1 MRHILYVSGTR
12 ADYGLMRS
20 TLLAIDQAE
29 GLKLT
34 IAATGMHLM
43 QSRGHTLHEIE
54 KEGFSIVKS
63 EAIFQQDSRIS
74 MGRFVGECI
83 SGLVDICEQN
93 TPDVILVLG
102 DRGEMLAGATVG
114 TYLGIPVGHIH
125 GGEVSSTVDEAIRHA
140 ITKLA
145 HFHLPATQDSAD
157 RIQRMGES
165 TWRIQVVGAPGLDGI
180 RENLI
185 EEELLFEE
193 LGFDREKP
201 LALLIQHPVS
211 EEEEEAGKQIEASLE
226 AVLEMNM
233 QVVVVYPNADAG
245 GSNMI
250 ERIQAYAAHPHLRVY
265 SSLPRS
271 RFLSI
276 MEYAQVMVGNSSSG
290 LIEAPSFHLP
300 VVNIG
305 NRQLGRLRGA
315 NIIDVS
321 PKKGEIM
328 AGIKQALYDAGYLS
342 ALGSSSNPYGD
353 GQSAERIVAYLRK
366 LEINSEL
373 LQKQIAY

>member
-12 ADYGLMRS
+12 ADYGLMRR
-20 TLLAIDQAE
+20 TLLAIDQQDD
-29 GLKLT
+29 LKLT

-43 QSRGHTLHEIE
+43 PSRGNTLQEIE
-54 KEGFSIVKS
+54 KEGFSLVRA
-63 EAIFQQDSRIS
+63 EAVFQQDSRTS
-74 MGRFVGECI
+74 MGRFVGECMN
-83 SGLVDICEQN
+83 GLVDICEQER
-93 TPDVILVLG
+93 PDVILVLG

-165 TWRIQVVGAPGLDGI
+165 SWRIQVVGAPGLDGI
-180 RENLI
+180 RENLM
-185 EEELLFEE
+185 EEELLFQE
-193 LGFDREKP
+193 LGFDIEKP

-211 EEEEEAGKQIEASLE
+211 EEEEEAGIQMEVSLE
-226 AVLEMNM
+226 AILTMEM

-245 GSNMI
+245 GSRMI
-250 ERIQAYAAHPHLRVY
+250 EKIEAYASHPLFKTY

-271 RFLSI
+271 MFLSI
-276 MEYAQVMVGNSSSG
+276 MEYADVMVGNSSSG

-321 PKKGEIM
+321 PKKEELM
-328 AGIKQALYDAGYLS
+328 AGIKKALYDTEYLADLS
-342 ALGSSSNPYGD
+342 RAANPYGD
-353 GQSAERIVAYLRK
+353 GNSAMRIVERLRG

>member
-12 ADYGLMRS
+12 ADYGLMRR

-43 QSRGHTLHEIE
+43 QSRGHTLGEIE

-63 EAIFQQDSRIS
+63 EAIFQQDSRTS
-74 MGRFVGECI
+74 MGRFVGECM
-83 SGLVDICEQN
+83 SGLVDICERDS
-93 TPDVILVLG
+93 PDVILVLG

-125 GGEVSSTVDEAIRHA
+125 GGEVSSTVDESIRHA

-157 RIQRMGES
+157 RIQRMGEPS
-165 TWRIQVVGAPGLDGI
+165 WRIQVVGAPGLDGI
-180 RENLI
+180 GENLLDK
-185 EEELLFEE
+185 ETLFEE
-193 LGFDREKP
+193 LGWDREKP

-211 EEEEEAGKQIEASLE
+211 EEAEEADIQMEVSLE
-226 AVLEMNM
+226 AMLAMEL

-245 GSNMI
+245 GSKMI
-250 ERIQAYAAHPHLRVY
+250 EKIQAYASHPLLKTF

-271 RFLSI
+271 VYLSI
-276 MEYAQVMVGNSSSG
+276 MKYANVMVGNSSSG
-290 LIEAPSFHLP
+290 LIEAPSFNLP

-315 NIIDVS
+315 NIIDVPS
-321 PKKGEIM
+321 QKEAIV
-328 AGIKQALYDAGYLS
+328 AGIGKALSDVDFLAALS
-342 ALGSSSNPYGD
+342 NSSNPYGD
-353 GQSAERIVAYLRK
+353 GNSAERIVTHLK
-366 LEINSEL
+366 NLEINSEL